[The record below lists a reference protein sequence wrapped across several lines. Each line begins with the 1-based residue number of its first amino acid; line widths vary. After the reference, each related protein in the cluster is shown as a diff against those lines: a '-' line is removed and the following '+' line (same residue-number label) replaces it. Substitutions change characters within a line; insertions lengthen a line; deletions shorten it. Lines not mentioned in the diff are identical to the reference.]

1 MKTIDYH
8 LEERIRGKKQKSL
21 FQEVIFRKEDEDF
34 TYYSAIPG

>member
-21 FQEVIFRKEDEDF
+21 FQEGRVEKEGLFLSPTAEH
-34 TYYSAIPG
+34 